1 MDEDENGEDV
11 CDHPACELVVI
22 TVTFGQRGE
31 FSVTCCCAMCNEEI
45 VVVGDP
51 W

>member
-1 MDEDENGEDV
+1 MSEDENGEEV

-31 FSVTCCCAMCNEEI
+31 FSVACRCAMCCEELVI
-45 VVVGDP
+45 SGEP